1 MTELND
7 VYNEY
12 IDSMINDELNK
23 NKDSLS
29 KEVLSKIPYSNVYYN
44 SITAAI
50 GKQFKGKTL
59 SIIKELIIISNTSS
73 YSHL

>member
-1 MTELND
+1 MTKNPERLFKPETQSVELHD

-12 IDSMINDELNK
+12 INDIIKEELNK
-23 NKDSLS
+23 NKGSLS

-50 GKQFKGKTL
+50 GK
-59 SIIKELIIISNTSS
+59 
-73 YSHL
+73 